1 MPRWCSLP
9 AGRVDSPSSGASDW
23 RGSCTESST
32 SCSSTLG
39 ERQGK
44 DHADL
49 PSQME
54 LMIKAMHGLQL
65 RKEIM
70 IQAMSGLQVMKD
82 IMIQAMAKSGIH
94 HHSAITMEVSPQSLA
109 LPPRE
114 E

>member
-1 MPRWCSLP
+1 M
-9 AGRVDSPSSGASDW
+9 
-23 RGSCTESST
+23 
-32 SCSSTLG
+32 G

-70 IQAMSGLQVMKD
+70 IQAMSGLQLMKE
-82 IMIQAMAKSGIH
+82 IMIQAMAKLGIQ
-94 HHSAITMEVSPQSLA
+94 HHSASTMEVLPQSLA